1 MKKYMEQLDENL
13 SKNLLN
19 ELQDSKTEMEEKL
32 NHAMIQTKSYAESVQ
47 NTSHE
52 KNQQNMPTPSGT
64 YIDFCAI
71 MEETKNAELAEQ
83 KENKLRFKNLIIHG
97 VEESSSENKDAIK
110 SDDIYINDFIAAL
123 KVTSTVKSASRI
135 GLPVQ
140 DKNGPSKVV
149 MDMEE
154 VRNRILSNLRNLKDI
169 PEYKTIGV
177 TEDYTITERRMIKD
191 LSDKTKEKIRINHLI
206 PNLYGE

>member
-1 MKKYMEQLDENL
+1 MYFSFNLPTSTITSTLTKGYWKFICFKCVEIPSYIHAISLNQNEAHLKTVIKKLEGELREQEERFTEVGNPDYDAFTKIEGSMKKYMEQLDENL

-47 NTSHE
+47 NTSQE

-97 VEESSSENKDAIK
+97 VEESSS
-110 SDDIYINDFIAAL
+110 
-123 KVTSTVKSASRI
+123 
-135 GLPVQ
+135 
-140 DKNGPSKVV
+140 
-149 MDMEE
+149 
-154 VRNRILSNLRNLKDI
+154 
-169 PEYKTIGV
+169 
-177 TEDYTITERRMIKD
+177 
-191 LSDKTKEKIRINHLI
+191 
-206 PNLYGE
+206 